1 MKMTRKQLAEVLKY
15 SSPNII
21 YVVAWNN
28 ILQKVFCPFQVQV
41 LENIG
46 NLKKGE
52 LVIVD
57 AVKVDLQLKTIYIIN
72 SQAYYYHYF
81 DFIL

>member
-1 MKMTRKQLAEVLKY
+1 MTRKQLAEVLKY